1 MKRFAVI
8 GLGRFGKKLAIA
20 LAMSGAE
27 VIAIDKNREAI
38 EILADQVSH
47 AVRLDST
54 DEEALKAQGVDKVDV
69 AIIGIGQGTGRGF
82 ESAILTVVNLRQMG
96 VNRIYARAEDLI
108 AGEVFS
114 KVGATE
120 VIYPEIESAERWAY
134 KLIAPQIGEKIDFAE
149 GYSLARIKAPASFDG
164 RTVMDL
170 QLRQKYSV
178 NLGHD
183 QTGRAQQAKKGG
195 EGQDH
200 QCPHAQHDNLR
211 GRYPDGCRLR
221 PRPREAAAGMNH
233 GMATRE
239 KSRGLVGYCGE
250 NELHNLILKVTAL
263 VQICRRVIRRLYW
276 RIRIHRVQRKIEAEN
291 KPNRTTSS
299 LSDR

>member
-8 GLGRFGKKLAIA
+8 GLGRFGRKLAIA

-27 VIAIDKNREAI
+27 VIAIDKNRETI
-38 EILADQVSH
+38 EMLADQVSH

-108 AGEVFS
+108 AGEVFG

-120 VIYPEIESAERWAY
+120 VIYPEIESAQRWAY

-170 QLRQKYSV
+170 QLRQKYNV
-178 NLGHD
+178 NLVLIKRGEHSKQKKDEKGRIINVPMPSTIIYEDDILMVAGSDHD
-183 QTGRAQQAKKGG
+183 
-195 EGQDH
+195 
-200 QCPHAQHDNLR
+200 
-211 GRYPDGCRLR
+211 
-221 PRPREAAAGMNH
+221 
-233 GMATRE
+233 
-239 KSRGLVGYCGE
+239 LVKLPQE
-250 NELHNLILKVTAL
+250 
-263 VQICRRVIRRLYW
+263 
-276 RIRIHRVQRKIEAEN
+276 
-291 KPNRTTSS
+291 
-299 LSDR
+299 